1 MGIFGSKQGAH
12 PAAFPFD
19 IQGAGA
25 DKASPC
31 RPYARGD
38 FI

>member
-25 DKASPC
+25 DKASALLPF
-31 RPYARGD
+31 ARGD